1 GGSVAATRQRRPV
14 PACDPVR
21 PAPRRRTAVAARR
34 QPPPGAGRPRPVRSG
49 GRRGS
54 RADAPVQ
61 GVRHDESADG
71 VVLRA
76 VRRSTRRGL
85 KEKKRHAKTS
95 SNTVSRH
102 RLATPYAHAG
112 RFCGTFLRDV
122 FARRLCATPL
132 LDVVIYFESFRTTAA
147 SRDLCLAA
155 LL

>member
-1 GGSVAATRQRRPV
+1 RRG
-14 PACDPVR
+14 
-21 PAPRRRTAVAARR
+21 TAVAARR
-34 QPPPGAGRPRPVRSG
+34 QPHPGAGRPRPVRSG

-76 VRRSTRRGL
+76 VRQSTRRGL

-95 SNTVSRH
+95 SNTVSQH
-102 RLATPYAHAG
+102 RTLM
-112 RFCGTFLRDV
+112 RDV
-122 FARRLCATPL
+122 SAGRLCATPL